1 MSQAREMSPTTGAK
15 AIVEVL
21 RLNGSDLVFTVPG
34 ESFLPVIDALYDV
47 RDDVRLITCRHEAAA
62 ANMAEA
68 YGKLTGK
75 PGICFVTRGPGATH
89 SSIGVHTAFQAGVP
103 MILFVGQISRGDM
116 ERDAFQEIDYRQM
129 FGPMAKWVAQID
141 DAKRVPEMVSRA
153 FHVALGG
160 QPGPVVLALP
170 EDMLQEAC
178 EWQGGLLPASVPRN
192 EPRAADMATFAGML
206 GRSKQPLLI
215 VGGSGWDEASCAIVR
230 SFAEASGLPVAAAF
244 RCQDVFDNRHDL
256 YIGHI
261 GLGLSPIL
269 AKRIED
275 ADLVIALGTRLD
287 DVTSGGYAVLQ
298 SPKPHQALIHIFPD
312 PNELGRVFQADLAIC
327 TTVGDFVGALGTLS
341 QASVDGERRAWAEAG
356 RAAYL
361 KTLEPAVV
369 TATVDFG
376 AIMAKADLHLPAD
389 TIVANGAGNYTTWI
403 HRFYKYPVLNS
414 QLAPNNGA
422 MGYGLPAAIAA
433 ALIYPDRLVVS
444 FAGDGCFLMNC
455 QELATAVHYRLPV
468 VFVVVNNNS
477 YGTIRMYQERLH
489 PGRVYGTDL
498 TNPNFVA
505 LAQAFGMSGEL
516 VTETEAFWP
525 SFERARETRGPALI
539 ELRLD
544 LETISAGS
552 TLSAIREAAAKPA

>member
-1 MSQAREMSPTTGAK
+1 MSQSDEASSTGAK
-15 AIVEVL
+15 AIIEVL
-21 RLNGSDLVFTVPG
+21 RLNGSDLIFTVPG

-47 RDDVRLITCRHEAAA
+47 RNDIRLITCRHEAAA

-89 SSIGVHTAFQAGVP
+89 ASIGVHTALQAGVP

-116 ERDAFQEIDYRQM
+116 ERGAFQEIDYRQM

-153 FHVALGG
+153 FHVALSG

-170 EDMLQEAC
+170 EDMLGEPC
-178 EWQGGLLPASVPRN
+178 DWPVGLLPASVPRN
-192 EPRAADMATFAGML
+192 EPRAADMATFTDML
-206 GRSKQPLLI
+206 ARSKRPLLV
-215 VGGSGWDEASCAIVR
+215 VGGSGWDEASCATVR
-230 SFAEASGLPVAAAF
+230 DFAEAFALPVAAAF
-244 RCQDVFDNRHDL
+244 RCQDVFDNRHEL
-256 YIGHI
+256 YVGHI
-261 GLGLSPIL
+261 GLGLSPVL
-269 AKRIED
+269 AKRVED
-275 ADLVIALGTRLD
+275 ADLIVALGTRLD
-287 DVTSGGYAVLQ
+287 DVTAGGYTVLQ
-298 SPKPHQALIHIFPD
+298 VPKPHQTLIHIFPD

-327 TTVGDFVGALGTLS
+327 TTVTAFAAALGTLPR
-341 QASVDGERRAWAEAG
+341 ASANDERRAWAEAG

-361 KTLEPAVV
+361 KTLEPSAV
-369 TATVDFG
+369 TTKVDFG
-376 AIMAKADLHLPAD
+376 SIMAKANQYLPAE
-389 TIVANGAGNYTTWI
+389 TILANGAGNYTTWI
-403 HRFYKYPVLNS
+403 HRYYKYPVLNS

-455 QELATAVHYRLPV
+455 QELATAVHHRLPV

-489 PGRVYGTDL
+489 PGRVHGTDL
-498 TNPNFVA
+498 TNPDFVA
-505 LAQAFGMSGEL
+505 LARAFGMTGER
-516 VTETEAFWP
+516 VTDTDTFWP
-525 SFERARETRGPALI
+525 AFERARQSGGPALL

-552 TLSAIREAAAKPA
+552 TLSAIREAAAQHA

>member
-1 MSQAREMSPTTGAK
+1 MSQAHEMSPITGAK
-15 AIVEVL
+15 AIIDVL
-21 RLNGSDLVFTVPG
+21 RLNGSDLIFTVPG

-47 RDDVRLITCRHEAAA
+47 QDDIRLITCRHEAAA

-89 SSIGVHTAFQAGVP
+89 ASIGVHTAFQAGVP

-153 FHVALGG
+153 FHVALSG

-170 EDMLQEAC
+170 EDMLHEPCNWPA
-178 EWQGGLLPASVPRN
+178 GLLAASVPCN
-192 EPRAADMATFAGML
+192 EPRAADMATFAEML
-206 GRSKQPLLI
+206 ERSKQPLLI
-215 VGGSGWDEASCAIVR
+215 VGGSGWDEASCATMR
-230 SFAEASGLPVAAAF
+230 DFAEGSSLPVAAAF
-244 RCQDVFDNRHDL
+244 RCQDYFDNRHEL
-256 YIGHI
+256 YVGHI
-261 GLGLSPIL
+261 GLGLSPAL
-269 AKRIED
+269 AKRVED
-275 ADLVIALGTRLD
+275 ADLIIALGTRLD
-287 DVTSGGYAVLQ
+287 DVTSGGYTVLQ
-298 SPKPHQALIHIFPD
+298 VPKPHQALIHIFPD
-312 PNELGRVFQADLAIC
+312 PNELGRVYQANLAVC
-327 TTVGDFVGALGTLS
+327 TTVTAFVGALGGVS
-341 QASVDGERRAWAEAG
+341 GVSASSDRRAWAEAG

-361 KTLEPAVV
+361 KTLEPPAV
-369 TATVDFG
+369 TAKVDFG
-376 AIMAKADLHLPAD
+376 TIMAKADLYLPAD

-403 HRFYKYPVLNS
+403 HRYYQYPRLHS

-433 ALIYPDRLVVS
+433 ALICPDRLVVS

-455 QELATAVHYRLPV
+455 QELATAVHHKLPM

-489 PGRVYGTDL
+489 PGRVHGTDL

-516 VTETEAFWP
+516 VTETDSFWP
-525 SFERARETRGPALI
+525 AFERARQTRGPALI